1 MKNTLFGIGIFIIGL
16 VIGFFLGVAKNFQ
29 INVGLDKT
37 LGNGVNSVFENYF
50 NAPQEIFN
58 LFK

>member
-1 MKNTLFGIGIFIIGL
+1 MKNTLFWIGIFIIWL
-16 VIGFFLGVAKNFQ
+16 VIWFFLGVAKNFQ
-29 INVGLDKT
+29 INVWLDKT
-37 LGNGVNSVFENYF
+37 LWNWVNSVFENYF